1 MTNALDSVMMGTR
14 NVAQTSGSA
23 ATKANQSQGF
33 DTVFKSQQSKMKT
46 DTEKYTNEEINTSEE
61 DTSSKDTT
69 DIQAVEHNTND
80 KSADN
85 TNEIQKNE
93 TNESVETSKD
103 ETSTD
108 ALEEESELT
117 EAMVLLQTA
126 IQDVKDYLQQEL
138 GLTSE
143 ELTSLMDELGMSEED
158 LLSSVKL
165 SELLV
170 AAAGGEDMASLIT
183 NEDLY
188 QQLLDARSF
197 LEGTMNNVSEE
208 SDLSEDELSQI
219 LRSLKELG
227 QSIETVEE
235 PVETIEI
242 ANNVV
247 KSSET
252 VTNVDN
258 TNVKAQTITIDT
270 SKEDTS
276 SHRDMNQSGN
286 ESAMNQ
292 AQTTFT
298 QNLTLE
304 QAQRLAETE
313 NSSFSLYDS
322 EDIMNQITEY
332 LEVNVKADTT
342 ELMLQLNP
350 ESLGTLQIYISAKEG
365 IMTAQ
370 IAAQNEAVKSII
382 EGQLIQL
389 QNNFE
394 QQNIK
399 VEAIEVSVQTN
410 AFNENLDNSERDN
423 AQENEKKNQTRK
435 LNLNLLD
442 AGEEMTEV
450 EQILASMM
458 AANGNSI
465 DFTA

>member
-1 MTNALDSVMMGTR
+1 MTNALDSVMMRTG
-14 NVAQTSGSA
+14 NAAQTSGSA
-23 ATKANQSQGF
+23 AIKSNQSQGF
-33 DTVFKSQQSKMKT
+33 DTVFKSQQSKMKM
-46 DTEKYTNEEINTSEE
+46 DTEDYSNNESVTSE
-61 DTSSKDTT
+61 KDTCVKDDT
-69 DIQAVEHNTND
+69 ELHEVENNTND
-80 KSADN
+80 KSIVN
-85 TNEIQKNE
+85 TNEIQKKE
-93 TNESVETSKD
+93 MDESKD

-108 ALEEESELT
+108 VLEEESELT

-126 IQDVKDYLQQEL
+126 IQDVKNYLQQEL

-170 AAAGGEDMASLIT
+170 AAGGGEDMASLIT
-183 NEDLY
+183 NEGLY
-188 QQLLDARSF
+188 QKLLDARSF
-197 LEGTMNNVSEE
+197 LEETMSNVSEE
-208 SDLSEDELSQI
+208 SDLSEEELAQI
-219 LRSLKELG
+219 LRSMKEAG

-235 PVETIEI
+235 PEETIEI
-242 ANNVV
+242 AKNVV
-247 KSSET
+247 KSSDT

-258 TNVKAQTITIDT
+258 SAVKAQTITIDT
-270 SKEDTS
+270 SKEDAS
-276 SHRDMNQSGN
+276 SKRDMNQSGN

-304 QAQRLAETE
+304 QTQRLAETE

-350 ESLGTLQIYISAKEG
+350 ESLGTLQIHISAKEG